1 MTSSNEILF
10 IDRETKK
17 LKVEKVY
24 GQWFLNLIYKNFLGK
39 FFRFLFTNKFFS
51 YLYGLLQDIPLSKGK
66 YENFIKT
73 FDIKM
78 EEFELDN
85 PHEEVPYKTFN
96 DFFIRKFKQGKRVFT
111 DTPHS
116 LPAFS
121 EGRYFVYQEIN
132 DFLSFPIKGIYLRP
146 KDILGEENP
155 WGSQFEGASLIISRL
170 CPVDYHRF
178 HFPDQGKIIKR
189 YRLKGLLESVNP
201 IGLRYNQKLY
211 LKNERQISLL
221 ETKYFGKMA
230 FIEVGAICVGK
241 IIQTKKVN
249 LNFERGEEK
258 GYFLFGGSSILVFI
272 EKGKVI
278 FDEDILENTKN
289 HQETFIKL
297 GSQIGI
303 LNKTL

>member
-1 MTSSNEILF
+1 MTSSNEILY
-10 IDRETKK
+10 IDRETKN

-24 GQWFLNLIYKNFLGK
+24 GQWFLDLIYRNFLGK
-39 FFRFLFTNKFFS
+39 GLRFLFTNKLFS
-51 YLYGLLQDIPLSKGK
+51 SLYGLLQDIPLSKGK

-78 EEFELDN
+78 EEFELDR
-85 PHEEVPYKTFN
+85 PDEKIPYKTFN
-96 DFFIRKFKQGKRVFT
+96 DFFVRKFKPGQRVFT

-116 LPAFS
+116 LSAFS

-132 DFLSFPIKGIYLRP
+132 DSLSFPIKGKYLNP
-146 KDILGEENP
+146 KEILGEENP
-155 WGSQFEGASLIISRL
+155 WGSHFEGGSLIISRL

-178 HFPDQGKIIKR
+178 HFPDEGKIIKS
-189 YRLKGLLESVNP
+189 YRLKGHLDSVNP
-201 IGLRYNQKLY
+201 IGLRKNQKLY

-221 ETKYFGKMA
+221 ETKNFGKMA

-241 IIQTKKVN
+241 IIQTKKIN
-249 LNFERGEEK
+249 LNFKRGEEK

-272 EKGKVI
+272 EKGKVL

-289 HQETFIKL
+289 HKETFIKL

-303 LNKTL
+303 SNKFD